1 MGRFNS
7 RFSRNFNWDIMNK
20 IATHDSATGEKSKNF
35 LHALGKVFA
44 QTQTKTIREQYEVGV
59 RYFDLRVDKDLV
71 LCHGLWKADKDL
83 AQIMTEMS
91 RFDEEVYVRVVI
103 ERRYSDKVYNE
114 LCERIRK
121 TINLRGKGK
130 VKLDYIAHKIP
141 WGVIVAYRAIKVR
154 YAYLSVP
161 SLKEYLTLSHKDW
174 RRYIPIPWVLKK
186 ITPKVE
192 FNEDCFTMVDFI

>member
-1 MGRFNS
+1 M
-7 RFSRNFNWDIMNK
+7 IK

-44 QTQTKTIREQYEVGV
+44 QTQTKTIKEQYEVGV

-71 LCHGLWKADKDL
+71 LCHGLWKANKDL
-83 AQIMTEMS
+83 NQIMTEMS

-103 ERRYSDKVYNE
+103 ERRYKTYDE
-114 LCERIRK
+114 LCEKIRK

-130 VKLDYIAHKIP
+130 VKLDYIAAKIP
-141 WGVIVAYRAIKVR
+141 WQVLAAYRSIKMR

-161 SLKEYLTLSHKDW
+161 TPKEYITLAHKDW
-174 RRYIPIPWVLKK
+174 RRYIPIPRILKK

-192 FNEDCFTMVDFI
+192 FNEDRFIMVDFV